1 MGDTIFNKRVISMG
15 MIFVTRIGN
24 YDHNNHFKIRHNEF
38 INGLVFNWDFR
49 IYS

>member
-1 MGDTIFNKRVISMG
+1 MGLLIQCNMIIIIFI
-15 MIFVTRIGN
+15 
-24 YDHNNHFKIRHNEF
+24 KIRHNEF